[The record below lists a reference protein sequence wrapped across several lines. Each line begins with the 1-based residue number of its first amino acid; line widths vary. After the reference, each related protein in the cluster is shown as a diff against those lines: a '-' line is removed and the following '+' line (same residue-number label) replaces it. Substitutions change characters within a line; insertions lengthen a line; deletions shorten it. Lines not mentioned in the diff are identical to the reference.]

1 MNHLMIDLE
10 AIGTRSTA
18 PLVSI
23 GAVFFEPSTGEIG
36 PEFEV
41 VADIS
46 SDIERGAIAEGD
58 TIKWWLKQSAE
69 ARSAITGDS
78 AISCSK
84 ALGALRA
91 FVYEHNSDSSS
102 IKVWGNG
109 STFDNA
115 LLRAAFERHTM
126 RPFWGWYNDRDV
138 RTIVELGRA
147 INFNPKYEMPFVGIQ
162 HSALA
167 DAKHQAKYVSAIWQ
181 RLVPPATTDINM

>member
-10 AIGTRSTA
+10 TIGTRPTA

-23 GAVFFEPSTGEIG
+23 GAVFFEPSTGELG
-36 PEFEV
+36 PEFEIV
-41 VADIS
+41 TDIS
-46 SDIERGAIAEGD
+46 SDIERGAIAEGG
-58 TIKWWLKQSAE
+58 TIKWWLRQSAE
-69 ARSAITGDS
+69 SRSVITGDS

-91 FVYEHNSDSSS
+91 FVYEHNRDSSS

-115 LLRAAFERHTM
+115 LLRAVFDRHTM
-126 RPFWGWYNDRDV
+126 RPFWEWYNDQDV

-147 INFNPKYEMPFVGIQ
+147 IGFDPKREMPFDGFQ

-181 RLVPPATTDINM
+181 RLVLPTTTDINM

>member
-10 AIGTRSTA
+10 TMGANQTA
-18 PLVSI
+18 PILAI
-23 GAVFFEPSTGEIG
+23 GAVFFDPATGEFG
-36 PEFEV
+36 PEFEIV
-41 VADIS
+41 TDIS

-69 ARSAITGDS
+69 ARSAITDDL

-84 ALGALRA
+84 GLGALRA
-91 FVYEHNSDSSS
+91 FVYEHNNDSLS

-109 STFDNA
+109 STFDNTI
-115 LLRAAFERHTM
+115 LRAAFERHTM
-126 RPFWGWYNDRDV
+126 RPFWEWYNDRDV

-147 INFNPKYEMPFVGIQ
+147 IDFNPKYDMPFDGVQ

-181 RLVPPATTDINM
+181 RLIPPASTDINM